1 MKKEKKIEL
10 FEKVDTF
17 GILFIA
23 VSLVIGFLVNYF
35 FQIRDLYF
43 LSFLGLILI
52 ITLLLTIINI
62 YEFFHLK
69 NKLRDIYFKN
79 NPKMKFWLTKII
91 AMLIILLYILVFV
104 LRK

>member
-10 FEKVDTF
+10 FEKIDTW
-17 GILFIA
+17 GILFIT
-23 VSLVIGFLVNYF
+23 VSLIVGFLVNYF
-35 FQIRDLYF
+35 VQIRDLY
-43 LSFLGLILI
+43 FLGLILI
-52 ITLLLTIINI
+52 ITFVLTIINV

>member
-17 GILFIA
+17 GILFIT
-23 VSLVIGFLVNYF
+23 VSLIVGFLVNYF
-35 FQIRDLYF
+35 VQIRDLYF

-52 ITLLLTIINI
+52 ITFVLTIINV

-69 NKLRDIYFKN
+69 NILRDI
-79 NPKMKFWLTKII
+79 LGII
-91 AMLIILLYILVFV
+91 Q
-104 LRK
+104 R

>member
-1 MKKEKKIEL
+1 MICL
-10 FEKVDTF
+10 DSSLMVDF
-17 GILFIA
+17 LRNKGNAIA
-23 VSLVIGFLVNYF
+23 RIRSLENENIV
-35 FQIRDLYF
+35 
-43 LSFLGLILI
+43 
-52 ITLLLTIINI
+52 TTIINV

-91 AMLIILLYILVFV
+91 AMLIILLYILVIV